1 LPLTTP
7 DGRYIVVRGR
17 LWRASNPD
25 LPDDKRNALVHDLA
39 AARRDVKAALREQD
53 PGRLAAAR
61 AAVNAAKI
69 ALGERGDP
77 WWTDG
82 AQDYNRRMIKNT
94 PYAQWYAD
102 VTASGEF
109 LS

>member
-1 LPLTTP
+1 
-7 DGRYIVVRGR
+7 
-17 LWRASNPD
+17 
-25 LPDDKRNALVHDLA
+25 LVHDLA
-39 AARRDVKAALREQD
+39 AARRNVKAALREEDQD
-53 PGRLAAAR
+53 RLAAAR

-82 AQDYNRRMIKNT
+82 AQDYNRRMVKNT

-102 VTASGEF
+102 VTASGEMN
-109 LS
+109 SRSK